1 MFLENTL
8 WHSTGRKAVLAALNT
23 SENGLSNE
31 EAQKRLEQSGPNAL
45 AEEKKIS
52 AFRIFINQFK
62 NVTIYVL
69 LFACILSL
77 IHFTPEGTELK
88 ITAEA
93 VVISIIIAIGVIVG
107 FIEEYKAGKDMDAL
121 KKLSPKIAKIFR
133 DGKISEVDVSEIV
146 PGDIISIERGCIIP
160 ADARILHCN
169 NLHVDE
175 SILTGESVPVVKKEG
190 KLGENVPLAEQYNM
204 LFGSTQVTNGNAL
217 AVVVRTGKDT
227 EIGKISTMLAQ
238 VKEEETPLQKRLNRL
253 GKQMSLAVAVICV
266 LIFIIGIVRGEPVV
280 NLTLLAVAVAV
291 SGIPESL
298 PTIIA
303 VILAVGTK
311 KMAKRNAIIK
321 SLPTVETLGTC
332 SVICS
337 DKTGTLTQNKMV
349 IERLVTLDA
358 QVDVTGSGFDPK
370 GLFLIEGKE
379 IDLTKHHSIS
389 KVIEIGILCNNSD
402 IKQTDGE
409 WGIDGE
415 PTEGALIVLAKK
427 AGIDHAQ
434 FRSRHTRIKEHP
446 FDPDRKMM
454 STVHIIEKK
463 QIVHTKGAPE
473 LLLKKTDYYLSGGI
487 EKKMTPEI
495 NEWVLKKN
503 EEYASKGMRV
513 LALAYKEHTSTILE
527 LEQVESKLVFV
538 GLAVMRDPPEEHAK
552 ESVRMCRE
560 AGITVVMIT
569 GDNKITAQ
577 AIAKD
582 LGIYNEG
589 DMVLEGHEL
598 DSMSEDEFFK
608 IVDHVKVYARTTPK
622 HKLKIVAA
630 LQKKGNIVAMTGDGV
645 NDAPALKKADIGI
658 AMGKRGTDV
667 AKDAAKMILKDD
679 NFSTIVSAVKE
690 GRTIY
695 ANIQKFLYYTL
706 TASISEVSIICIAI
720 LLGMNPPLTA
730 LMILFLNLVT
740 GDFPSLGLS
749 IEKAPADIMK
759 QKPRNPK
766 ESILSQYL
774 MLKISQVIPLIVL
787 GCIALYMWEIV
798 MKQGTIQKAQTI
810 AFVTLIMFEL
820 FHVFNAKSWDES
832 AFSTKSIKNV
842 LLNAGVIYS
851 LLFTFLVVYYPP
863 LQRIFDT
870 VALGASEVIMILVIT
885 FIILMYNEV
894 QKTAINAEL
903 KEREKMAMTANT

>member
-1 MFLENTL
+1 MFLESVL
-8 WHSTGRKAVLAALNT
+8 WHSKSAKEVFKALNT
-23 SENGLSNE
+23 SEHGLSQE
-31 EAQKRLEQSGPNAL
+31 EAEKRLEQSGPNAL
-45 AEEKKIS
+45 QEEKKIS
-52 AFRIFINQFK
+52 AFRILINQFK

-69 LFACILSL
+69 LFACLLSL
-77 IHFTPEGTELK
+77 IHFTPEGIEIKL
-88 ITAEA
+88 TAEA
-93 VVISIIIAIGVIVG
+93 VVISIIIGIGILIG

-121 KKLSPKIAKIFR
+121 KRLSPKKARVLR
-133 DGKISEVDVSEIV
+133 DGKISEIEVSKLV
-146 PGDIISIERGCIIP
+146 PGDIISIERGSIIP
-160 ADARILHCN
+160 ADALLIRCN
-169 NLHVDE
+169 NIHVDE

-190 KLGENVPLAEQYNM
+190 QLGEKVPLAEQYNL

-217 AVVVRTGKDT
+217 AVVVRTGKET
-227 EIGKISTMLAQ
+227 EIGKISTMIAE
-238 VKEEETPLQKRLNRL
+238 VKDEETPLQKRLNKL
-253 GKQMSLAVAVICV
+253 GKQMSFAVAAICV
-266 LIFIIGIVRGEPVV
+266 LIFLIGMVRGEPIV

-311 KMAKRNAIIK
+311 RMAKRNAIIK

-349 IERLVTLDA
+349 IEKIVTLDA

-379 IDLTKHHSIS
+379 IDPTKHHSIA

-427 AGIDHAQ
+427 AGIDHKEVH
-434 FRSRHTRIKEHP
+434 SKHTRIKEHP

-454 STVHIIEKK
+454 STVHTIAKK
-463 QIVHTKGAPE
+463 QFVHTKGAPE
-473 LLLKKTDYYLSGGI
+473 LLLKKTDSYLSGGV
-487 EKKMTPEI
+487 EKKMTSAI
-495 NEWVLKKN
+495 NDWVLKKN

-513 LALAYKEHTSTILE
+513 LGLAYKEHTSAKLE

-560 AGITVVMIT
+560 AGISVVMIT
-569 GDNKITAQ
+569 GDNKVTAQ
-577 AIAKD
+577 AIARD

-598 DSMSEDEFFK
+598 DSMTEDTFFK

-622 HKLKIVAA
+622 HKLKIVSA

-667 AKDAAKMILKDD
+667 AKEAAKMILKDD
-679 NFSTIVSAVKE
+679 NFSTIVTAVKE

-706 TASISEVSIICIAI
+706 TASISEVALICIAI

-749 IEKAPADIMK
+749 IEEAPANIMQ

-774 MLKISQVIPLIVL
+774 MLNISQVIPLVVL
-787 GCIALYMWEIV
+787 GCIALYLWEIV
-798 MKQGTIQKAQTI
+798 MKQGGIEKAQTM

-820 FHVFNAKSWDES
+820 FHVFNAKSWEES
-832 AFSTKSIKNV
+832 AFTTKSVKNV

-863 LQRIFDT
+863 LQRIFNT
-870 VALGASEVIMILVIT
+870 VALGPSEVIMILVIT

-894 QKTAINAEL
+894 QKTAINAEI
-903 KEREKMAMTANT
+903 KERESMTIRSGS